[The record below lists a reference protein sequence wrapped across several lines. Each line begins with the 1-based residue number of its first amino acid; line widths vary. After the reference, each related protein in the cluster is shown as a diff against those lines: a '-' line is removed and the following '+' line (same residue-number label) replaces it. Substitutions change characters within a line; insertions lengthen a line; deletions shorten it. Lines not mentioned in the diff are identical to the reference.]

1 MGSMTDQQTVSST
14 SPRTALVTGATRG
27 IGRAVAEDL
36 ARDHVVFVGGRSSED
51 VERVRSEL
59 EGVGPGARPFVAE
72 LTDDA
77 SVEAAWKPL
86 AEEFPGL
93 NVVVHS
99 AGIATMS
106 PVADATR
113 EQWRKIFEINVFSVA
128 QLTKLVLPQLR
139 AAGGDVIAINSGS
152 GFTSGPASSL
162 YSGTKFA
169 LRALTDSLR
178 EEERENGVRVTS
190 VHPGRVATDMQQEL
204 HDYMGSGYRPEEWIQ
219 PTQIAAAVR
228 VAVDAERTS
237 QLEVITVRPSGMH

>member
-1 MGSMTDQQTVSST
+1 MTDQQIISSA

-36 ARDHVVFVGGRSSED
+36 ARDRVVFVGGRRSAD

-59 EGVGPGARPFVAE
+59 EGLGPGTRPFVAE

-77 SVEAAWKPL
+77 AVKTAWAPL
-86 AEEFPGL
+86 ANEFPGL

-99 AGIATMS
+99 TGIAPMAR
-106 PVADATR
+106 VEEATR
-113 EQWRKIFEINVFSVA
+113 EQWREIFEVNVFSVA
-128 QLTKLVLPQLR
+128 ELTKLVLPQLR
-139 AAGGDVIAINSGS
+139 AVGGDVVAINSGS
-152 GFTSGPASSL
+152 GFTAGPASSL

-169 LRALTDSLR
+169 LRAFTDALR
-178 EEERENGVRVTS
+178 EEERENGVRVSS

-204 HDYMGSGYRPEEWIQ
+204 HAYLGKEYRAEEWIQ

-228 VAVDAERTS
+228 LVVDAEPTA
-237 QLEVITVRPSGMH
+237 QVEVITVRPSGTH

>member
-1 MGSMTDQQTVSST
+1 MTEQQNASSN

-36 ARDHVVFVGGRSSED
+36 ARDHVVFVGGRTSED

-59 EGVGPGARPFVAE
+59 EGLGPGTRPFVAE

-77 SVEAAWKPL
+77 AVEAAWTPL

-93 NVVVHS
+93 NAVVHS
-99 AGIATMS
+99 AGIAPMAR
-106 PVADATR
+106 VEEATR
-113 EQWRKIFEINVFSVA
+113 EQWREIFEVNVFSVA
-128 QLTKLVLPQLR
+128 QLTRLVLPQLR
-139 AAGGDVIAINSGS
+139 AAGGDVVAINSGS
-152 GFTSGPASSL
+152 GFTAGPASSL

-169 LRALTDSLR
+169 LRAFTDALR
-178 EEERENGVRVTS
+178 EEERENGVRVSS

-204 HDYMGSGYRPEEWIQ
+204 HDYLGREYRAEEWIQ
-219 PTQIAAAVR
+219 PAQIAAAVR

-237 QLEVITVRPSGMH
+237 QVEVITVRPSGMR